1 MRKIYEKRKD
11 EFVYVEVKNGKTN
24 AAFKRFFNAL
34 NYGNL
39 ELFYMKNGRFN
50 VAKFARVV
58 GISKNKFKKD
68 IYTPRAVSTIDWR
81 DNLCNFYFNKG
92 V

>member
-1 MRKIYEKRKD
+1 MKKIYEKQKD
-11 EFVYVEVKNGKTN
+11 NFVYVEVKNSKTN
-24 AAFKRFFNAL
+24 EAFKRFFNAL

-58 GISKNKFKKD
+58 GISLAFAKRELKA
-68 IYTPRAVSTIDWR
+68 R
-81 DNLCNFYFNKG
+81 G
-92 V
+92 VI